1 MMHTVESESL
11 APTLSGRILA
21 AMKFPVAPAV
31 ASLGLV
37 MLIAF
42 CVTDDP
48 VLFSGLLLIIGALP
62 GCVRRLPEPW
72 CFWRYSLA
80 CVGTGAICL
89 GLSVVS
95 TIPFFFLESGSIRPM
110 GYWVLQLML
119 QCIAMMAMFWYGPW
133 HVNSQAPRWIGW
145 LGVILCLLPF
155 PAGRLLLDAAMSYAG
170 LTFSD

>member
-1 MMHTVESESL
+1 MHPVESL

-21 AMKFPVAPAV
+21 AMKIPVAPAV

-42 CVTDDP
+42 CITDKFVFFP
-48 VLFSGLLLIIGALP
+48 GLLLIIGALP

-89 GLSVVS
+89 GLSVLS
-95 TIPFFFLESGSIRPM
+95 TLPFFYMYDGESIRPM
-110 GYWVLQLML
+110 WHSAVQFML
-119 QCIAMMAMFWYGPW
+119 QCTALMAMFWYGPW

-145 LGVILCLLPF
+145 LGVVLCLSPL
-155 PAGRLLLDAAMSYAG
+155 PAGQILFEAAKSYGGFTMS
-170 LTFSD
+170 D